1 MKAFSSMHPFV
12 LMIYFLSVLI
22 TAMFINNPIIQLSAL
37 LGGIAFCGMLT
48 TAKQKLSDIAFY
60 IPLFILISI
69 TNPLFSH
76 NGETPLFFMNG
87 NAVTL
92 EAIAY
97 GVFIAV
103 MVIGVMLWC
112 KCYSLIMTSDR
123 FLYLF
128 GRVLPKP
135 AIVMSTALRYIPML
149 KRQSEKVKKAQRAMG
164 FYTSE
169 SYFDRLRFSLRVY
182 SVLIGWSMENAV
194 ETAKAMNAR
203 GFKLKHHTSYSSYK
217 FKTIDCLLLAL
228 NIVLIVLVFFGVG
241 SGAVAFS
248 YYPQITHID
257 TSVFSLAVYSAYLIL
272 VFIPFFIEIQER
284 IKWNCYRSKISA
296 LHTQR
301 VKKEQ

>member
-12 LMIYFLSVLI
+12 LMIYFVSVLI

-112 KCYSLIMTSDR
+112 KCYSIIMTSDR

-149 KRQSEKVKKAQRAMG
+149 KRQSEK
-164 FYTSE
+164 SE
-169 SYFDRLRFSLRVY
+169 KGTKGYGILHLR
-182 SVLIGWSMENAV
+182 
-194 ETAKAMNAR
+194 
-203 GFKLKHHTSYSSYK
+203 KL
-217 FKTIDCLLLAL
+217 F
-228 NIVLIVLVFFGVG
+228 
-241 SGAVAFS
+241 
-248 YYPQITHID
+248 
-257 TSVFSLAVYSAYLIL
+257 
-272 VFIPFFIEIQER
+272 
-284 IKWNCYRSKISA
+284 
-296 LHTQR
+296 
-301 VKKEQ
+301 

>member
-37 LGGIAFCGMLT
+37 FGGIAFCGMLT

-60 IPLFILISI
+60 IPLLILISI

-92 EAIAY
+92 EAIVY

-112 KCYSLIMTSDR
+112 KCYSLIMTSDK
-123 FLYLF
+123 FLCLF

-149 KRQSEKVKKAQRAMG
+149 KRQSAKVKKAQKAMG

-203 GFKLKHHTSYSSYK
+203 GFKLKHHTSYSNYK
-217 FKTIDCLLLAL
+217 FKTVDFLLLAL
-228 NIVLIVLVFFGVG
+228 NIALIIFVFWGVG

-257 TSVFSLAVYSAYLIL
+257 ISEFSLAVYSAYLIL

-301 VKKEQ
+301 MKKEQ

>member
-112 KCYSLIMTSDR
+112 KCYSIIMTSDR

-135 AIVMSTALRYIPML
+135 TIVMSTALRYIPML

-164 FYTSE
+164 FFTSE

-217 FKTIDCLLLAL
+217 FKTIDFLLLAL
-228 NIVLIVLVFFGVG
+228 NIVLILFVFFGVG

-248 YYPQITHID
+248 YYPEITSID
-257 TSVFSLAVYSAYLIL
+257 TSALSLAVYLAYLIL

>member
-112 KCYSLIMTSDR
+112 KCYSIIMTSDR

-128 GRVLPKP
+128 GQVLPKP

-217 FKTIDCLLLAL
+217 FKTIDFLLLAL
-228 NIVLIVLVFFGVG
+228 NIVLIVFVFFGVG

-257 TSVFSLAVYSAYLIL
+257 TSAFSSAVYSAYLIL

>member
-1 MKAFSSMHPFV
+1 
-12 LMIYFLSVLI
+12 
-22 TAMFINNPIIQLSAL
+22 
-37 LGGIAFCGMLT
+37 
-48 TAKQKLSDIAFY
+48 
-60 IPLFILISI
+60 
-69 TNPLFSH
+69 
-76 NGETPLFFMNG
+76 
-87 NAVTL
+87 
-92 EAIAY
+92 
-97 GVFIAV
+97 
-103 MVIGVMLWC
+103 
-112 KCYSLIMTSDR
+112 MTSDR

-203 GFKLKHHTSYSSYK
+203 GFKLKHHTSYSSYN
-217 FKTIDCLLLAL
+217 FKTIDFLLLAL
-228 NIVLIVLVFFGVG
+228 NIVLIVFVFFGVG

-257 TSVFSLAVYSAYLIL
+257 TSALSSAVYSAYLIL

-284 IKWNCYRSKISA
+284 IKWNCYRLKISA

>member
-1 MKAFSSMHPFV
+1 MKAFSSLHPFV

-37 LGGIAFCGMLT
+37 FGGIAFCGMLT

-92 EAIAY
+92 EAIVY

-128 GRVLPKP
+128 GRVLSKP

-217 FKTIDCLLLAL
+217 FKTIDFLLLAL
-228 NIVLIVLVFFGVG
+228 NIVLIVFVFFGVG

-257 TSVFSLAVYSAYLIL
+257 TGVLSSAVYSAYLIL